1 MRKCKGKVNFYTNGR
16 RQEQIF
22 DLGYFHEW
30 GCNYEEF
37 ETNTG
42 NYSVAIVELP
52 DGKIIT
58 PLPNDIEFI
67 DKIVSEE

>member
-1 MRKCKGKVNFYTNGR
+1 MRKCKGKVNIYTNGMQ
-16 RQEQIF
+16 QEQTF

-37 ETNTG
+37 EIGAG

-58 PLPNDIEFI
+58 PSPNDIEFI
-67 DKIVSEE
+67 DKIKAQ

>member
-1 MRKCKGKVNFYTNGR
+1 MRKCKGKVNIYTNGM
-16 RQEQIF
+16 RQEQNF

-37 ETNTG
+37 ETGAG

-52 DGKIIT
+52 DWKIIT